1 MEKIQETAKNLRDG
15 QILKVYFDEIGKEE
29 TADGSKERAGI
40 YPRGAEEG
48 YLDETGGDGT
58 KRR

>member
-1 MEKIQETAKNLRDG
+1 MNELNENIKTLKDG
-15 QILKVYFDEIGKEE
+15 QVLKVYFDEIGKEE

-48 YLDETGGDGT
+48 YLDESGGDST
-58 KRR
+58 KRG

>member
-15 QILKVYFDEIGKEE
+15 QVLQVYFDTIGKED
-29 TADGSKERAGI
+29 TDGRKERTGV

-48 YLDETGGDGT
+48 YLAESGSNSPDAG
-58 KRR
+58 